1 MFAGIKASGPSPIS
15 IHIVR
20 SLSNRFTIDR
30 YQDVSWN
37 IYNRYLEV

>member
-1 MFAGIKASGPSPIS
+1 MFARIKAFDPSPIS

-20 SLSNRFTIDR
+20 FLSNKFTIDR
-30 YQDVSWN
+30 YQDVAWN